1 MTGPDEPAPA
11 RRRWLPAAAVLLTVG
26 AGGAL
31 GGAARVWAGLV
42 VPQTGVPGWAVLV
55 AVNVLGALAMGLV
68 VGRGGALARPAVT
81 TGVLGGFTSFSGW
94 VLDVLRLLGPAPV
107 LAVALLVAVPVAT
120 VSACMVGL
128 LVGGRAAGRT
138 DLGRT
143 DAGRTDD
150 GYADAGRRDPGSPA

>member
-1 MTGPDEPAPA
+1 MTGPDVPPAPRLRSLLPAPA
-11 RRRWLPAAAVLLTVG
+11 VLLAVG

-42 VPQTGVPGWAVLV
+42 VPPTGVPGWAVLV

-107 LAVALLVAVPVAT
+107 LALALLVAVPVAT
-120 VSACMVGL
+120 VSACTVGL
-128 LVGGRAAGRT
+128 LVGGRGPGRTDLGLTDLGRT

-143 DAGRTDD
+143 DPAG
-150 GYADAGRRDPGSPA
+150 PA